1 MDYPLLSL
9 VFAKTGDHIWSLL
22 SLKDILQLSTC
33 CRFSANL
40 GIESS
45 TIHKLI
51 ENEKRASH
59 LASFKLN
66 FPDELTTGLLRRIL
80 TRINNGVEANISID
94 VKTGRIVL
102 DIGSAF
108 NHKDAFLASDVQAIS
123 DNESE
128 VSNQEIFKHLEICSY
143 DEYDDFNPRHPKP
156 RDKAHR
162 RGDSYFN
169 SDIEMVVNEL
179 YNGLGASPFNLQNI
193 AATAVKDLDAPLPPN
208 KNTDGSEGAGDLKS
222 RLLAKKK
229 NAAGGAAGAGSSVG
243 PPLAPPRPSSPG
255 CVTRLPYQLRASK
268 ELTCDSDDEDN

>member
-22 SLKDILQLSTC
+22 NLKDILQLSTC

-59 LASFKLN
+59 LAGFKLN

-80 TRINNGVEANISID
+80 TRLNNGVEATISID
-94 VKTGRIVL
+94 NKTGRIVL
-102 DIGSAF
+102 DIGSAL
-108 NHKDAFLASDVQAIS
+108 NHKDAFLASEVQAIS

-169 SDIEMVVNEL
+169 SDIDMVVNEL
-179 YNGLGASPFNLQNI
+179 YSGLGASPFNLQNI
-193 AATAVKDLDAPLPPN
+193 AASAVNDLDAPMPP
-208 KNTDGSEGAGDLKS
+208 KKAAGAEAGGDLKS

-229 NAAGGAAGAGSSVG
+229 NAAAGAGAGAAG
-243 PPLAPPRPSSPG
+243 PPLAPPRASSPG

-268 ELTCDSDDEDN
+268 ELNCDSDDEDK